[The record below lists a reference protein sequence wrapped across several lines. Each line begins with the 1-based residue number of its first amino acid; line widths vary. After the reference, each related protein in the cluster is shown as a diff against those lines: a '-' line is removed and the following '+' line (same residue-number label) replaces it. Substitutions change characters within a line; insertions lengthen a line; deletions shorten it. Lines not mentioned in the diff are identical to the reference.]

1 MPGRRI
7 REDHGEYRDLI
18 KDKVKDRVKDHI
30 RTGQKVKRHGKD
42 FVVVDIPV
50 IDLPSFRHGRNKSGG
65 IGNGPGE
72 PGDQVGDGPA
82 EDGQGNGAGDQ
93 QAEHTM
99 GVGVNV
105 DDYIDIL
112 GEELELPKLEPK
124 PRGDIVNKKVKYNGL
139 SKVGNNCLLHKQKT
153 LRNALKRVIS
163 TGEFDPNDI
172 SNVVPI
178 NQDKVFKT
186 WNVVDTPD
194 INAAVFFLQDIS
206 WSMDGEKRDLV
217 RELCWYL
224 EQWIRKFYK
233 QVDLKHIVHDVV
245 AQEVDQEKFYKYE
258 AGGGTKISS
267 AFELTSNIID
277 SSYPL
282 EDWNMYI
289 FYFSDGENFTSD
301 TKRCIQLLEEL
312 QMKCNLIGVGEVKGT
327 TDWSDFA
334 LSIENEIE
342 ARVLDEGVVT
352 TASIDSHDDVL
363 RAIQDFLEPYPLVS
377 STLRRT

>member
-18 KDKVKDRVKDHI
+18 KDKVKSRVKEHI
-30 RTGQKVKRHGKD
+30 RTGKKVKRHGKD

-50 IDLPSFRHGRNKSGG
+50 VDLPSFRHGDNKEGG

-72 PGDQVGDGPA
+72 VGDEVGDGP
-82 EDGQGNGAGDQ
+82 DQQGENGAGDQ
-93 QAEHTM
+93 EAEHTM
-99 GVGVNV
+99 GVGLNV
-105 DDYIDIL
+105 GDYIDIL
-112 GEELELPKLEPK
+112 GEELCLPNLTPR
-124 PRGDIVNKKVKYNGL
+124 PRGDITNQKVKYNRL
-139 SKVGNNCLLHKQKT
+139 SRVGNNCLLHKKKT
-153 LRNALKRVIS
+153 LQNALKRTIS
-163 TGEFDPNDI
+163 TGDFDPNDI
-172 SNVVPI
+172 SNIVPI
-178 NQDKVFKT
+178 NQDKVYKT

-194 INAAVFFLQDIS
+194 INAVVFFLQDIS

-224 EQWIRKFYK
+224 EQWIKKFYK

-245 AQEVDQEKFYKYE
+245 AQEVDQEKFYTFE

-282 EDWNMYI
+282 EEWNMYI
-289 FYFSDGENFTSD
+289 FYFSDGENWMED
-301 TKRCIQLLEEL
+301 TKRCIQLLDEL
-312 QMKCNLIGVGEVKGT
+312 QTKCNLIGIGEVKGN

-334 LSIENEIE
+334 LTVESKIEE
-342 ARVLDEGVVT
+342 RVLDQGIVT

-363 RAIQDFLEPYPLVS
+363 RAIQDFLSPQEIPTKYYV
-377 STLRRT
+377 T

>member
-342 ARVLDEGVVT
+342 NRVLDEGVVT

-363 RAIQDFLEPYPLVS
+363 RAIQDFLAPYPLVS